1 MAALDDAA
9 KEAQVKMDHK
19 FTDFYELLQNFV
31 EDGALDEEYTSL
43 IRMYFSSLFHPVEI
57 ARVSLEKDRSKDNTR
72 MSQLTEAIKEEQQRI
87 TATTEQIAD
96 RDVTISELRNTLDK
110 YI

>member
-57 ARVSLEKDRSKDNTR
+57 ARVSLEKDRRPSRKSSSVSLPPPSR
-72 MSQLTEAIKEEQQRI
+72 SLIEMSL
-87 TATTEQIAD
+87 
-96 RDVTISELRNTLDK
+96 SPN
-110 YI
+110 